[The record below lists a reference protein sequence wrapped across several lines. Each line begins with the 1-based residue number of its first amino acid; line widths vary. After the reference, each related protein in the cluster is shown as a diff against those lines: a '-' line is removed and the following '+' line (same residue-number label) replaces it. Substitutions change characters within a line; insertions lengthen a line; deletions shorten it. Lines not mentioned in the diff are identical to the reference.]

1 MVCSDGAQEGH
12 PSPSKPRAD
21 GRELRWPTEDNGFAE
36 SLIRQKSQR
45 LARHKALR
53 PSDQEEVEQQLLVQ
67 LWTSLPHFNRRK
79 GSWHAYATTVV
90 CRAGSRLLRN
100 ELAPKRDRRRTV
112 SLHSGGAN
120 SEASSD
126 VDLDIDSSIAETR
139 LGRCRRDERTLAELS
154 MDLEELI
161 SQLPEHWRTLLELR
175 RSTSMQGAA
184 NEMGVPRTTLN
195 DWMIQIRRRFEK
207 SEVRNYLE
215 E

>member
-1 MVCSDGAQEGH
+1 MVCSDGEQEGR

-21 GRELRWPTEDNGFAE
+21 ARELRWPTEDNGFAE
-36 SLIRQKSQR
+36 SLIRQKSRR
-45 LARHKALR
+45 LARQKALR

-90 CRAGSRLLRN
+90 CRAGSRILRD

-112 SLHSGGAN
+112 FLNSSGAN
-120 SEASSD
+120 GEEPSD
-126 VDLDIDSSIAETR
+126 LDSDIDSSVAETR
-139 LGRCRRDERTLAELS
+139 FGRWRRDDRTLAELS
-154 MDLEELI
+154 MDLEELTR
-161 SQLPEHWRTLLELR
+161 QLPEHWRTLLELR

-195 DWMIQIRRRFEK
+195 DWMVQIRRRFEK
-207 SEVRNYLE
+207 SDVQDYLAE
-215 E
+215 